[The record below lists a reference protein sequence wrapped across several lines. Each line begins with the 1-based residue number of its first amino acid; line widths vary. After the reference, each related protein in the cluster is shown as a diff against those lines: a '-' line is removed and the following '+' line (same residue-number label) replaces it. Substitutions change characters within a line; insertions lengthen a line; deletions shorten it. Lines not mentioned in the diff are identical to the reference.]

1 MKIEPSAETRDPQS
15 VPGSSWYALVVLM
28 LIYACHYLDRSVIS
42 IVAEPI
48 RREFDLTD
56 RQLGVLTGLAYGVS
70 FALAGLPFGYLIDR
84 VNRRRLLALIVTL
97 WSGMTA
103 LAGLAQNYVHLVVVR
118 VLLGAAEAGGTPS
131 GMSLISDLFP
141 ARLRGTALGIYYLGA
156 GIGAA
161 ASAMIGAMVAARYG
175 WRMAFVVAGLPG
187 ILLGVLVWFTLKDVR
202 RGAYESRRVEDT
214 APPFLTV
221 LRFMASQRAVVVLIT
236 AVAMVSA
243 GMAAIGAWLPA
254 LLMRSHA
261 MTLGSAGLVT
271 ALTFGLFSSLGTLVG
286 GLAADRVAR
295 GGAAKRLWFCAT
307 MALVAVPT
315 GLGAALSTHTPLAVG
330 LAFATA
336 FAGFTIF
343 PTGFGMVME
352 LMPPRMRGMTTATA
366 QVVTNLLGYGVGP
379 FAVGALST
387 AIGGAD
393 SLRQGMA
400 LVCATTMA
408 LAALALVLGARSH
421 ASTAARCAAYRHDVP
436 ANPADGAGQPDLL
449 SRQN

>member
-1 MKIEPSAETRDPQS
+1 VTRTRDPQAL
-15 VPGSSWYALVVLM
+15 PGTAWYALVVLM

-84 VNRRRLLALIVTL
+84 VNRRRLLALIVTV

-103 LAGLAQNYVHLVVVR
+103 LAGLAQNYVHLVLVR

-161 ASAMIGAMVAARYG
+161 AR
-175 WRMAFVVAGLPG
+175 LPG
-187 ILLGVLVWFTLKDVR
+187 ILLGVLVWFTLRDVQ
-202 RGAYESRRVEDT
+202 RGAYESRRAEDT
-214 APPFLTV
+214 VPPFMSV
-221 LRFMASQRAVVVLIT
+221 LRFMASQHAVLLLIL

-243 GMAAIGAWLPA
+243 GMAGIGAWLPA
-254 LLMRSHA
+254 LLMRSHS
-261 MTLGSAGLVT
+261 MSLGSAGLVT
-271 ALTFGLFSSLGTLVG
+271 ALTFGLFSSLGTLIG
-286 GLAADRVAR
+286 GVAADRVAR
-295 GGAAKRLWFCAT
+295 SGAVKRLWFCAA

-336 FAGFTIF
+336 FIGFTIF
-343 PTGFGMVME
+343 PSGFSMVME
-352 LMPPRMRGMTTATA
+352 LMPPRMRGLTTATV
-366 QVVTNLLGYGVGP
+366 QVVSNLLGYGVGP

-400 LVCATTMA
+400 LVCASTMA

-421 ASTAARCAAYRHDVP
+421 AGAAARCAAYRLDVP
-436 ANPADGAGQPDLL
+436 ANPAVDAGQPDLL